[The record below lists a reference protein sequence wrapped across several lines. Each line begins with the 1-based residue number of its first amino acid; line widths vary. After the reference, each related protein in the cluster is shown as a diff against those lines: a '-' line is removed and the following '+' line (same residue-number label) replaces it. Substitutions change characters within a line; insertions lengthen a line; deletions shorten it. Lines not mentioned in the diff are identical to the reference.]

1 MTADQIQGLAEI
13 LFAIA
18 LVALCGWAEYR
29 ANQKKRSR
37 K

>member
-1 MTADQIQGLAEI
+1 VIQTLAEI
-13 LFAIA
+13 LFALLI
-18 LVALCGWAEYR
+18 VAICGGFEYR